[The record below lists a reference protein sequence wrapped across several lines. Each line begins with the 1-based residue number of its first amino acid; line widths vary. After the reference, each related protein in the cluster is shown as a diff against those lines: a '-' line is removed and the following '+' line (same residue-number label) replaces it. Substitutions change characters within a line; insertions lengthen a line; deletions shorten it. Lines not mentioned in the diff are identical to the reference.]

1 MHAKPWQV
9 CVSHDASKKLGF
21 CYHWRSRS
29 IEDTDFDPED
39 DLPLVRV
46 PTIDSDSD
54 DDVPLAD
61 LMRACAYEMSMED
74 YVDIDKEIVSVQSLT
89 DDQIIDA
96 VTNNDE
102 SSGDDSEPVDNEPSA
117 DVSITTKQAQV
128 YIQMVQACIERSE
141 NVPDS
146 VFKAFSDINKN

>member
-1 MHAKPWQV
+1 MESRDKFV
-9 CVSHDASKKLGF
+9 CRTMLPKAGF
-21 CYHWRSRS
+21 LLSLTKSRS

-61 LMRACAYEMSMED
+61 LMRACAYEMDTED
-74 YVDIDKEIVSVQSLT
+74 YVDIDKEIVSVESLN

-102 SSGDDSEPVDNEPSA
+102 SSDDDMYSKPVDL
-117 DVSITTKQAQV
+117 DQRFQ
-128 YIQMVQACIERSE
+128 
-141 NVPDS
+141 
-146 VFKAFSDINKN
+146 